1 MTAPDV
7 PATFELA
14 RPVLAARPVGADPLA
29 LRSMMLAHH
38 GGTTADL
45 DATTAVA
52 GDVMIGA
59 YLDLP
64 TADVPVS
71 WNQLE
76 RWGVTPADALQAA
89 RENLGRMDVPT
100 TRVGQVTYVDHPTL
114 AAAVLQ
120 DPRIAAQLLP
130 GAVPWVLAPS
140 QQHVILADAR
150 DPAQVARAID
160 LARSAVESDTR
171 QASITPLTPAGAGWQ
186 VAAWPAGTEEQATR
200 LRHHWNNRLYASA
213 RELVKAANERMGID
227 AVVAAYQVGAK
238 PGGETMAMTPF
249 VDSPGLRT
257 FLPPADQ
264 VLLVTADGATTP
276 VPYARLAAIPGLLVP
291 VAGLA
296 PSYVEATRFP
306 SELL

>member
-1 MTAPDV
+1 MTAPEI

-29 LRSMMLAHH
+29 LRSMMLANH

-52 GDVMIGA
+52 GDVMIGT

-64 TADVPVS
+64 TVDVPIS
-71 WNQLE
+71 WSQLE
-76 RWGVTPADALQAA
+76 RWGVSPADALQAA
-89 RENLGRMDVPT
+89 RERLGGMDVPT
-100 TRVGQVTYVDHPTL
+100 TRVGGVTYVDHPTL

-140 QQHVILADAR
+140 QQHVILTDGR
-150 DPAQVARAID
+150 DPALVAQAID
-160 LARSAVESDTR
+160 LARSALEGDAR
-171 QASITPLTPAGAGWQ
+171 LASITPLTPGGAGWQ
-186 VAAWPAGTEEQATR
+186 VAAWPAGTEQQSTR
-200 LRHHWNNRLYASA
+200 LRHHWNNSLYARA
-213 RELVKAANERMGID
+213 RDLVKAAHERLGVD

-238 PGGETMAMTPF
+238 PSGETMAMTPF

-264 VLLVTADGATTP
+264 VLLVAGDGTSAP
-276 VPYARLAAIPGLLVP
+276 VPYATLAAMPGLLVP
-291 VAGLA
+291 VPGLA